1 MSYFNHA
8 FKKTFVGTNA
18 SAFTDLNGS
27 KLGTNGNVPATG
39 QFGFVDKNWDI
50 VATDTVWTSANACP
64 LTLFAGSIHTN
75 DKIGPFAGGY
85 KETVKSKVINP
96 KYVSAF
102 YKVEGHEHQAAQFIV
117 GQVDGGQ
124 TEDALYNQCAKTFYC
139 GNSYNFRMD
148 IKGSPALRFLTH
160 NMYLTVSADGGC
172 CAEPTTPVPINPL
185 VIYAQ
190 WAYNILNNPIFSKFV
205 NIQITYSI
213 NGGTTWLQLAP
224 GTNTVTNDTSN
235 LTTLLNYINGVTSYP
250 SATDPEDTKA
260 GLIINGAYIDTRFGD
275 CTFYPNDSII
285 SFMEPIKIYGSEVD
299 LNGDPCTFSGLCMY
313 QSCAPLQVAGTG
325 ENVVRDLIMT
335 EAYMQQPFYTGTDL
349 RIREITNGIDVFDAI
364 DRTSLYDRYYIQH
377 NVPRFNNPTSTFDND
392 QYLLEIIVNN
402 GANMTTFEE
411 FMIGDGESLGWLN
424 AGGSQ
429 CISLVTYDA
438 PTECTPYLPSND

>member
-8 FKKTFVGTNA
+8 FKKTFVGTTG
-18 SAFTDLNGS
+18 FTDLDGG
-27 KLGTNGNVPATG
+27 KLGTEDNVPNLG
-39 QFGFVDKNWDI
+39 QFGFADKNWNI
-50 VATDTVWTSANACP
+50 VATDTVWTSATACP

-85 KETVKSKVINP
+85 QETVKSKVINP

-102 YKVEGHEHQAAQFIV
+102 YKVVGHDAQAAQFIV
-117 GQVDGGQ
+117 GQVKDGQ
-124 TEDALYNQCAKTFYC
+124 TEDSLYNQCAKTFYC
-139 GNSYNFRMD
+139 GSSYNFRID

-172 CAEPTTPVPINPL
+172 CAEPTSPTPINPL

-190 WAYNILNNPIFSKFV
+190 WAYNILNNPIFSQFV

-213 NGGTTWLQLAP
+213 NGGTNWLQLAP
-224 GTNTVTNDTSN
+224 GTNTVANDTTN
-235 LTTLLNYINGVTSYP
+235 LTTLLNYINGGTPYP
-250 SATDPEDTKA
+250 ENATAPEDTMA
-260 GLIINGAYIDTRFGD
+260 GLIINGAYVDTRFND
-275 CTFYPNDSII
+275 CTFYPNDSIM

-313 QSCAPLQVAGTG
+313 QSCDPLQVAGTG
-325 ENVVRDLIMT
+325 ENVIRDIIMT
-335 EAYMQQPFYTGTDL
+335 EAYMQQPMYTGMDL
-349 RIREITNGIDVFDAI
+349 RIREITNGTDVFDAI

-392 QYLLEIIVNN
+392 QYLLEIVVPN
-402 GANMTTFEE
+402 AVAQTTFED
-411 FMIGDGESLGWLN
+411 FMVGVDSESGAPTGWLN
-424 AGGSQ
+424 TVGT
-429 CISLVTYDA
+429 CTELVTYGA
-438 PTECTPYLPSND
+438 PNTCTPYTPV